1 VAVGER
7 NQSFGESEK
16 WDLQQVGSGF
26 VCPFLFPFLGFV
38 ACVWI
43 FVL

>member
-1 VAVGER
+1 MAVGER

-26 VCPFLFPFLGFV
+26 EVGGTV
-38 ACVWI
+38 SEWVYSGI
-43 FVL
+43 VKI